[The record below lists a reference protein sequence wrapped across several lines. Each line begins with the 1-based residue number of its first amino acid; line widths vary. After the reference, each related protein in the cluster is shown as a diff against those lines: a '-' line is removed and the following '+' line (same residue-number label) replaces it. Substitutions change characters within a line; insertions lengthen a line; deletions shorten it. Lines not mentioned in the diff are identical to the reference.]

1 MSTQD
6 LNLQRLVK
14 RIRTY
19 RNKARKKGFDT
30 TKLDRMI
37 NAAYDASVQAKKR
50 EE

>member
-19 RNKARKKGFDT
+19 RNKARRKGFDT

-37 NAAYDASVQAKKR
+37 AAYDASVQAKKR